1 MGVFYIGVLISAVL
15 YGVCLLQAF
24 IYFQSKLP
32 SSICRENTLNII
44 TEFARDP
51 WFTRAAVSLLITTP
65 GLSNHNS
72 SQVITLVTLDTAH
85 LIFVAMG
92 GEL

>member
-1 MGVFYIGVLISAVL
+1 MVFAFFKLSYISRVSCHLL
-15 YGVCLLQAF
+15 YA
-24 IYFQSKLP
+24 
-32 SSICRENTLNII
+32 RNTLNII

-51 WFTRAAVSLLITTP
+51 WFTRAAVSLLITNP
-65 GLSNHNS
+65 GLSNHIC
-72 SQVITLVTLDTAH
+72 SQVITLVTFDTAH